1 MSNTTVMSTANE
13 NNAFPTIESI
23 FSNSEIKDQLAQNGL
38 NGLEFDHSSFPTISL
53 KGTFEMSD
61 YSDFDLK
68 TFDVRVMQSLK
79 KYILLDASEE
89 SKKVMKEVKYSRDG
103 LNTTQGEPLKNYIEY
118 ITDNGGRPML
128 KTYLDVLVQM
138 LTGDYNNMIA
148 ILSISPTS
156 VSRISGLFYQLQLQ
170 GKLQQ
175 LKEVIFTVSRGQQ
188 RMSRGGQSYWLWA
201 MNVKKEIQAA

>member
-1 MSNTTVMSTANE
+1 MSNTTVMPKTNE

-53 KGTFEMSD
+53 KGSFEMSD
-61 YSDFDLK
+61 YPEFDLK

-89 SKKVMKEVKYSRDG
+89 SKKVMTEVKYSRDG
-103 LNTTQGEPLKNYIEY
+103 INTTQGEPLKNYIEY

-170 GKLQQ
+170 GKLHQ
-175 LKEVIFTVSRGQQ
+175 LKDVIFTVSRGQQ
-188 RMSRGGQSYWLWA
+188 RMSRGGQSYWLWSL
-201 MNVKKEIQAA
+201 NVKKEAEAA

>member
-1 MSNTTVMSTANE
+1 
-13 NNAFPTIESI
+13 
-23 FSNSEIKDQLAQNGL
+23 
-38 NGLEFDHSSFPTISL
+38 
-53 KGTFEMSD
+53 
-61 YSDFDLK
+61 
-68 TFDVRVMQSLK
+68 MQSLK

-103 LNTTQGEPLKNYIEY
+103 LNTTQGEPLKTYIEY

-170 GKLQQ
+170 GKLKQ
-175 LKEVIFTVSRGQQ
+175 LKDVVFTVSRGQQ
-188 RMSRGGQSYWLWA
+188 RISRSGQSYWLWS
-201 MNVKKEIQAA
+201 MSVKKEAEAA

>member
-1 MSNTTVMSTANE
+1 MSTTTVMPTENE
-13 NNAFPTIESI
+13 NNTFPTIESI

-38 NGLEFDHSSFPTISL
+38 NGLEFDHSSFPTITL
-53 KGTFEMSD
+53 KGGFEMSD
-61 YSDFDLK
+61 YPEFDLK

-103 LNTTQGEPLKNYIEY
+103 LNTTQGEPLKTYIEY
-118 ITDNGGRPML
+118 ISDNGGRPML
-128 KTYLDVLVQM
+128 KVYLDVLVQM

-170 GKLQQ
+170 GKLQN
-175 LKEVIFTVSRGQQ
+175 LKDVIFTVNRGQQ
-188 RMSRGGQSYWLWA
+188 RMSRGGQSYWLWS
-201 MNVKKEIQAA
+201 MSVKKEIQAA

>member
-1 MSNTTVMSTANE
+1 MSKTIVMPKTNE
-13 NNAFPTIESI
+13 NNTFPTIESI

-53 KGTFEMSD
+53 KGSFEMSD
-61 YSDFDLK
+61 YPEFDLK

-128 KTYLDVLVQM
+128 KVCLDVLVQM

-175 LKEVIFTVSRGQQ
+175 LKDVVFTVSRGHQ
-188 RMSRGGQSYWLWA
+188 RMSRGGQSYWLWS
-201 MNVKKEIQAA
+201 MSVKKEAEAA

>member
-1 MSNTTVMSTANE
+1 MSNTTVMPKTNE

-38 NGLEFDHSSFPTISL
+38 NGLVFDHSSFPTISL
-53 KGTFEMSD
+53 KGSFEMSD
-61 YSDFDLK
+61 YPEFDLK

-89 SKKVMKEVKYSRDG
+89 SKKVMTEVKYSRDG
-103 LNTTQGEPLKNYIEY
+103 INTTQGEPLKNYIEY

-170 GKLQQ
+170 GKLHQ
-175 LKEVIFTVSRGQQ
+175 LKDVIFTVSRGQQ
-188 RMSRGGQSYWLWA
+188 RMSRGGQSYWLWSL
-201 MNVKKEIQAA
+201 NVKKEAEAA